1 MKKFF
6 FYPKDKNEFFAR
18 VEEQLFPFIFII
30 DKKFHSPS
38 FFPFL

>member
-18 VEEQLFPFIFII
+18 VEGNY
-30 DKKFHSPS
+30 DTS
-38 FFPFL
+38 FSTIN